1 MERWQATFYA
11 SAASRIEGTKD
22 EAKKALL
29 EAQEVDMTR
38 LLNSSRFH
46 SLLAT
51 RRQLTLAPS
60 SSFAHPSHPTAD
72 PSCDPAYPR
81 IFHIFWA
88 GPFTDKPYAA
98 ALSFLY
104 SQRLALASPIGT
116 PPDPLAC
123 RPQMWIWINPG
134 PASSLP
140 DPRAEE
146 RMKDELRANPWSSP
160 LLHHRF
166 ADVVKFR
173 LWNTSEQL
181 DGVREMEGWR
191 EMRLFNSGGVKYGS
205 DVVRLFLGLSP
216 RLSEAYLLNI
226 SNRNPNQRE
235 DSRSSA
241 TKRPRRLARRPTP
254 RSTNP
259 TPQRTESSTRS
270 CLKMRR
276 SRT

>member
-1 MERWQATFYA
+1 MDHWRATFFPA
-11 SAASRIEGTKD
+11 DAPRIEGAKD

-29 EAQEVDMTR
+29 EAQEADMTR
-38 LLNSSRFH
+38 LLGSARFH

-60 SSFAHPSHPTAD
+60 SSIAHPSHPTAD

-104 SQRLALASPIGT
+104 SQRLALDRPLGSDL
-116 PPDPLAC
+116 DPTLC

-146 RMKDELRANPWSSP
+146 KMKAELRANPWSSP
-160 LLHHRF
+160 LLHRRF
-166 ADVVKFR
+166 EESVKFR

-181 DGVREMEGWR
+181 DGVREMDGWR

-205 DVVRLFLGLSP
+205 EVVSFL
-216 RLSEAYLLNI
+216 
-226 SNRNPNQRE
+226 
-235 DSRSSA
+235 
-241 TKRPRRLARRPTP
+241 TV
-254 RSTNP
+254 
-259 TPQRTESSTRS
+259 
-270 CLKMRR
+270 
-276 SRT
+276 